1 MKKTLLTAGGDL
13 RQIYAA
19 EKLCN
24 NFSVYVTGFDKNIVT
39 PKNISYYDNLTM
51 ISRRVDYLLL
61 PMPVSTDGIMLN
73 TPFCKNNI
81 PINQLISSVNENGIV
96 FGGKVDENVKSI
108 FATSGLEVI
117 DYLSREEFSVLNA
130 VPTAEGAVQIALEE
144 LATTI
149 HGCNI
154 LITGF
159 GRISKV
165 LVKILTSMGAKVS
178 VCARKY
184 HDLAWADIYGCKAVH
199 ISDLSK
205 CVPASDLIFNT
216 VPYTLFDSTILKKV
230 NKDCLI
236 IDLASKP
243 GGVDFGCASEKGIK
257 AVWALGIPG
266 KVAPVSAGYIIADTI
281 TNILSE
287 RGMIYEKNQ

>member
-1 MKKTLLTAGGDL
+1 MKKTLLAAGGDL

-19 EKLCN
+19 EKLAN
-24 NFSVYVTGFDKNIVT
+24 NFSVHVTGFDRNIVT
-39 PKNISYYDNLTM
+39 PKNISYYDNITM
-51 ISRRVDYLLL
+51 MSRRVDYLLL
-61 PMPVSTDGIMLN
+61 PMPVTTDGTMLN
-73 TPFCKNNI
+73 TPFFKNNI
-81 PINQLISSVNENGIV
+81 PISQLIASVNENGIV
-96 FGGKVDENVKSI
+96 FGGKIDENIKSV
-108 FATSGLEVI
+108 FAASGLEVI
-117 DYLSREEFSVLNA
+117 DYLLREEFSVLNA
-130 VPTAEGAVQIALEE
+130 VPTAEGAIQIALEE

-165 LVKILTSMGAKVS
+165 LVKILTAMGANVTVS
-178 VCARKY
+178 ARKY

-199 ISDLSK
+199 ISELSK
-205 CVPASDLIFNT
+205 YVQTSDLIFNT
-216 VPYTLFDSTILKKV
+216 VPYSLFNSMVLKKV

-243 GGVDFGCASEKGIK
+243 GGVDFNCASEIGIK
-257 AVWALGIPG
+257 AVWALGLPG

-287 RGMIYEKNQ
+287 RGMIYEENE

>member
-1 MKKTLLTAGGDL
+1 MKKTLLAAGGDL

-24 NFSVYVTGFDKNIVT
+24 NFSVFVTGFDKNIVT
-39 PKNISYYDNLTM
+39 PENISYYDNLTM
-51 ISRRVDYLLL
+51 ISKRVDFLLL
-61 PMPVSTDGIMLN
+61 PMPVTTDGIMLN

-81 PINQLISSVNENGIV
+81 PVSQLISSVNENGIV
-96 FGGKVDENVKSI
+96 FGGKIDESVKSI
-108 FATSGLEVI
+108 FTASGLEVI
-117 DYLSREEFSVLNA
+117 DYLEREEFSVLNA
-130 VPTAEGAVQIALEE
+130 IPTAEGAVQIALEE

-165 LVKILTSMGAKVS
+165 LVKILTAMGAKVT

-184 HDLAWADIYGCKAVH
+184 HDLAWADIYGCSAVH
-199 ISDLSK
+199 ISELSK
-205 CVPASDLIFNT
+205 YVQTSDLVFNT
-216 VPYTLFDSTILKKV
+216 VPHAIFDAPILKKV
-230 NKDCLI
+230 NKECLI

-243 GGVDFGCASEKGIK
+243 GGVDFGCASEIGIK
-257 AVWALGIPG
+257 AVWALGLPG

-287 RGMIYEKNQ
+287 RGMIYERNQ